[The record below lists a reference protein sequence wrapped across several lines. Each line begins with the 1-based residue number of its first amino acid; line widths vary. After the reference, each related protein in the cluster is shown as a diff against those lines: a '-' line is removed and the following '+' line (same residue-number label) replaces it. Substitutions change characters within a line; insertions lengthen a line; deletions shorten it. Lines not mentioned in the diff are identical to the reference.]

1 MNVRIKRSISLHFLF
16 LVLFDFLTAG
26 GISSVTNFIPT
37 SAIPSVHLFPR
48 CFLNLRT
55 NPVLGFSG
63 EGERPRLEDGPR
75 TQAGAGVSEAE
86 RADTEL
92 SEVTEGFSVGEEMAR
107 SVVLA
112 VDVGLKGEGEGGGV
126 MVMFARDLDNSSS
139 SLVSSSSVGLLASS
153 LGAYCVELPRE
164 WKL

>member
-1 MNVRIKRSISLHFLF
+1 M
-16 LVLFDFLTAG
+16 
-26 GISSVTNFIPT
+26 
-37 SAIPSVHLFPR
+37 
-48 CFLNLRT
+48 
-55 NPVLGFSG
+55 
-63 EGERPRLEDGPR
+63 EDGPR

-92 SEVTEGFSVGEEMAR
+92 SEVTEGFSAGEERSRSVILAEVTEGFSVGEEMAR